1 MAGIFINYR
10 RDDSRGL
17 AGRLADNLRRAFGS
31 RAVFMDVDGM
41 KPGLD
46 FVKQLDA
53 QVSQCDVVL
62 AVIGTNWFEAR
73 DDKGQRRF
81 DSEHDY
87 VRIELASALKR
98 DIPVIPVLVDGA
110 ALPPE
115 EALPDDLKSLAR
127 RHAMELRYT
136 RFNADAHALEL
147 ALRDLLP
154 RRRYRW
160 LLPVLGGIAV
170 AAAAGIAAFVFWPGP
185 TPPPPPIINPPKP
198 VTQNVP
204 KTPAIDTP
212 KSGTQSVAKAP
223 AVVPPVNRAP
233 EPSRVGEDLRVVL
246 GDSIDRVKAAYDIKS
261 EPFLSNGTPTFN
273 LPLSGIWFFFSAED
287 KTALGNIRVD
297 APFGGRVEGVRI
309 GDPVADILSRFG
321 EPYTKPWDFAGNKA
335 HVYRIGG
342 RVVRF
347 DIDPSNKVATIFQFK

>member
-98 DIPVIPVLVDGA
+98 DIPVIPVLIDGA
-110 ALPPE
+110 TLPPE

-160 LLPVLGGIAV
+160 LLPVLGGVAV
-170 AAAAGIAAFVFWPGP
+170 ATAAAGIAAFVLWPGP
-185 TPPPPPIINPPKP
+185 TPPPPPPIINTPKP

-204 KTPAIDTP
+204 RTPAP
-212 KSGTQSVAKAP
+212 AP
-223 AVVPPVNRAP
+223 LVNQQQQQQQQ
-233 EPSRVGEDLRVVL
+233 SRVGEDLRVVL

>member
-62 AVIGTNWFEAR
+62 AVIGTNWFDAR

-110 ALPPE
+110 TLPPE

-136 RFNADAHALEL
+136 RFNADAQALEL

-160 LLPVLGGIAV
+160 LLPVLGGV
-170 AAAAGIAAFVFWPGP
+170 AAATAAGVAAFVFWPAP
-185 TPPPPPIINPPKP
+185 TPPPPPSPPIISPPKP
-198 VTQNVP
+198 VAQNVP
-204 KTPAIDTP
+204 KTPAP
-212 KSGTQSVAKAP
+212 L
-223 AVVPPVNRAP
+223 VNQPQQQTRA
-233 EPSRVGEDLRVVL
+233 GEDLRVVL
-246 GDSIDRVKAAYDIKS
+246 GDSVDRVKAAYGITS
-261 EPFLSNGTPTFN
+261 EPFLSNGTPAFN
-273 LPLSGIWFFFSAED
+273 LPLSGIWFFFSGDD
-287 KTALGNIRVD
+287 KTTLGNIRVD
-297 APFGGRVEGVRI
+297 APFSGRVEGVRI
-309 GDPVADILSRFG
+309 GDPVSDILSRFG

-335 HVYRIGG
+335 HLYRIGG
-342 RVVRF
+342 RIVRF

>member
-1 MAGIFINYR
+1 
-10 RDDSRGL
+10 
-17 AGRLADNLRRAFGS
+17 
-31 RAVFMDVDGM
+31 
-41 KPGLD
+41 
-46 FVKQLDA
+46 
-53 QVSQCDVVL
+53 VVL

-98 DIPVIPVLVDGA
+98 DIPVIPVLIDGA
-110 ALPPE
+110 TLPSE
-115 EALPDDLKSLAR
+115 EALPDELKSLAR

-160 LLPVLGGIAV
+160 LLPVLGGV
-170 AAAAGIAAFVFWPGP
+170 AALAAAGVAAFVFWPGP
-185 TPPPPPIINPPKP
+185 TPPPLPPVINPPKP

-204 KTPAIDTP
+204 KTPAPTP
-212 KSGTQSVAKAP
+212 AP
-223 AVVPPVNRAP
+223 APLVNQQQQQQSRA
-233 EPSRVGEDLRVVL
+233 GEDLRVAL
-246 GDSIDRVKAAYDIKS
+246 GDSIDRVKAVYNINS
-261 EPFLSNGTPTFN
+261 EPFLSNGTPSFN
-273 LPLSGIWFFFSAED
+273 LPLSGIWFFFSADD

-321 EPYTKPWDFAGNKA
+321 EPNTKPWDFGGNQA

-342 RVVRF
+342 RIVRF
-347 DIDPSNKVATIFQFK
+347 DIDPSKRVATIFQFK

>member
-62 AVIGTNWFEAR
+62 AVIGTNWFDAR

-98 DIPVIPVLVDGA
+98 DIPVIPVLIDGA
-110 ALPPE
+110 TLPPE

-160 LLPVLGGIAV
+160 LLPVLGGVAV
-170 AAAAGIAAFVFWPGP
+170 ATAAAGIAAFVLWPGP
-185 TPPPPPIINPPKP
+185 TPPPPPPIINTPKP

-204 KTPAIDTP
+204 RTPAP
-212 KSGTQSVAKAP
+212 AP
-223 AVVPPVNRAP
+223 LVNQQQQQQQQ
-233 EPSRVGEDLRVVL
+233 SRVGEDLRVVL

>member
-110 ALPPE
+110 TLPPE

-136 RFNADAHALEL
+136 RFNADAQALEL

-154 RRRYRW
+154 RKRYRW
-160 LLPVLGGIAV
+160 LLPVLGGIA
-170 AAAAGIAAFVFWPGP
+170 AATAAGIAAFVFWPGP
-185 TPPPPPIINPPKP
+185 TPLPPPPIIATPKP

-204 KTPAIDTP
+204 KTPAP
-212 KSGTQSVAKAP
+212 AP
-223 AVVPPVNRAP
+223 APSSAPLVNQPQQQQQQSRA
-233 EPSRVGEDLRVVL
+233 GEDLRVAL
-246 GDSIDRVKAAYDIKS
+246 GDSIERVKAAYNIKS
-261 EPFLSNGTPTFN
+261 EPFLSNGTPSFN
-273 LPLSGIWFFFSAED
+273 LPLSGIWFFFSGDD
-287 KTALGNIRVD
+287 KTTLGNIRVD

-321 EPYTKPWDFAGNKA
+321 EPNTKPWDFGGNQA

-342 RVVRF
+342 RIVRF
-347 DIDPSNKVATIFQFK
+347 DIDPSKRVATSFQFK

>member
-98 DIPVIPVLVDGA
+98 DIPVIPVLIDGA
-110 ALPPE
+110 TLPPE

-160 LLPVLGGIAV
+160 LWPALGGIA
-170 AAAAGIAAFVFWPGP
+170 AATAAGVAAFVLWPGP
-185 TPPPPPIINPPKP
+185 TPPPPPPVINTPKP

-204 KTPAIDTP
+204 R
-212 KSGTQSVAKAP
+212 AP
-223 AVVPPVNRAP
+223 APAPLVNQQQQQQQ
-233 EPSRVGEDLRVVL
+233 SRVGEDLRVVL

-273 LPLSGIWFFFSAED
+273 LPLSGIWFFFSADD
-287 KTALGNIRVD
+287 KTTLGNIRVD